1 MEEVNIACA
10 PSSFKIFFSVK
21 KKKSSYFFIND
32 FFLFKKSASFHFLV
46 ISYLDPQSGKMP

>member
-1 MEEVNIACA
+1 MEEFNIACA
-10 PSSFKIFFSVK
+10 PSSFKIFFSV

-46 ISYLDPQSGKMP
+46 ISYLDAQSGKMP